1 MILNEELVILVSY
14 LKGRRL
20 LNESIIFNVSQF
32 LIHILSKVT
41 TDINNLASRQ
51 SSQKY
56 LLK

>member
-1 MILNEELVILVSY
+1 MKNVISVSY

-20 LNESIIFNVSQF
+20 LNESVIFNVSQF